1 MIISTLDR
9 EDYWNCLIRRGML
22 HSETEAIEH
31 WTLAPDEV
39 LNFGDQGVHE
49 ALIVLSG
56 EAEIQGQQP
65 LAAGSLLLAP
75 ARELGTLRAVSET
88 AVLSIRTYPETVT
101 QHLPARIPEL
111 PESERAI

>member
-31 WTLAPDEV
+31 WTLAPDQV
-39 LNFGDQGVHE
+39 LNFGEQGVHE
-49 ALIVLSG
+49 ALVVLSG
-56 EAEIQGQQP
+56 EAEIQGQP

-75 ARELGTLRAVSET
+75 AHELSILRAVSET

-101 QHLPARIPEL
+101 QHLPARVPEL